1 MTRRPRRALLANS
14 LLVPALSL
22 GLLFSGCGG
31 GPSSTT
37 NSGGGSGSGGSGSS
51 GANVVSVAIN
61 AGPANNG
68 TDLLYASVTVCVPGS
83 TTQCQTIDGLQVDT
97 GSSGLRILASA
108 FNGPLALP
116 QQMDSSGNPIAECA
130 QFADGE
136 TWGPVQTADVTI
148 GGEKAAS
155 LPIQIIG
162 STTPASV
169 ATVPMNCSNL
179 GAVNDTLNDLEANG
193 ILGVGNL
200 IQDCG
205 PACATSSSFG
215 VYYTCPTTGCV
226 ATTEAVANQVANPVA
241 FFATDNNGVIIQ
253 LPSLSAPAATLAGTM
268 TFGIG
273 TQSNNA
279 LSGQTIYTLDAN
291 GNFSSTTFKGTTF
304 NDVGFLD
311 SGSNGIFFLDA
322 TTTGLPVCADIN
334 FLYCP
339 TSTQTFSAAN
349 TGANGATATFNF
361 SVGNGDTLTNNNDS
375 AIPNLAGPNPQT
387 IDWGLPFFFGR
398 TVFVA
403 IVGKTAGSATGPY
416 WAY

>member
-1 MTRRPRRALLANS
+1 MIHSRSARLAHS
-14 LLVPALSL
+14 LLLPALSL
-22 GLLFSGCGG
+22 ALLFSGCGG
-31 GPSSTT
+31 GPATPITT
-37 NSGGGSGSGGSGSS
+37 GGGSGSGGS

-61 AGPANNG
+61 AGPGNNG
-68 TDLLYASVTVCVPGS
+68 TDLLYASVTLCVPGS

-116 QQMDSSGNPIAECA
+116 QQMDSSGNPIAECE

-148 GGEKAAS
+148 GSEKAGA

-162 STTPASV
+162 STSANVANVPA
-169 ATVPMNCSNL
+169 ACSNL
-179 GAVNDTLNDLEANG
+179 GPVEDNLNSLEANG
-193 ILGVGNL
+193 ILGIGNFV
-200 IQDCG
+200 QDCG
-205 PACATSSSFG
+205 QACATSG
-215 VYYTCPTTGCV
+215 QQNAGLYYTCPATGCV
-226 ATTEAVANQVANPVA
+226 VTAEAVNNQVANPVA
-241 FFATDNNGVIIQ
+241 FFATDNNGVIVQ
-253 LPSLSAPAATLAGTM
+253 LPALSAPAASLTGSLI
-268 TFGIG
+268 FGIG

-279 LSGQTIYTLDAN
+279 LSGQTIYTLDPN
-291 GNFSSTTFKGTTF
+291 TGNISTTFKGTTF
-304 NDVGFLD
+304 TNAAFLD

-322 TTTGLPVCADIN
+322 TTTGMPVCTDLN

-339 TSTQTFSAAN
+339 TSTQNFSATN
-349 TGANGATATFNF
+349 IGANGATATFNF

-375 AIPNLAGPNPQT
+375 AVPNLAGPNPQT

-398 TVFVA
+398 NVYVA
-403 IVGKTAGSATGPY
+403 IAGRTAGSTTGPY